1 MDINTVIQK
10 FISTDRLHHT
20 LLEKQVSKGS
30 LHRSQH
36 RILLYVYKSS
46 APLTQKE
53 IAEHFEVSPAAVAVA
68 LKKLEAS
75 GYIKRD
81 TKKRDMRCNSVT
93 VTKEGERILFQT
105 KALVDKVD
113 SRMFEDFSSEELTAF
128 YGCLEKMQKNLNEF
142 DARDGGKNSEKMV

>member
-36 RILLYVYKSS
+36 HFLLYVYKSGR
-46 APLTQKE
+46 ALAQKE
-53 IAEHFEVSPAAVAVA
+53 IAQHFEVSPAAVAVT
-68 LKKLEAS
+68 LKKLEGLGLVTRDAS
-75 GYIKRD
+75 KE
-81 TKKRDMRCNSVT
+81 DMRCNRVRVT
-93 VTKEGERILFQT
+93 EKGEKTLLET

-113 SRMFEDFSSEELTAF
+113 SNMFKDFSEEELTVF
-128 YGCLEKMQKNLNEF
+128 YKCLEKIQKNLNEY
-142 DARDGGKNSEKMV
+142 DRLDGGNE